1 MLHTDCNME
10 IKSENKFSDTKFV
23 ERPQNSADI
32 LLHKNTQTPGC
43 CERHAHNYEAS
54 ENVLTEELRVKK
66 FKSSLGLSKK
76 AGALTVGVPMVLES
90 LRKRKAVAVIHATD
104 VSENTLKKL
113 RTSCEFYKTPLIS
126 SPLTMDEISSA
137 VGLLR
142 LCGAVAVT
150 DEGLYKLF
158 EKLV

>member
-1 MLHTDCNME
+1 MHTENNME
-10 IKSENKFSDTKFV
+10 MKF
-23 ERPQNSADI
+23 
-32 LLHKNTQTPGC
+32 
-43 CERHAHNYEAS
+43 EAS
-54 ENVLTEELRVKK
+54 ANTMTEDIIIKK
-66 FKSSLGLSKK
+66 FKSSLGLAKK
-76 AGALTVGVPMVLES
+76 AGALAAGVPMVLES
-90 LRKRKAVAVIHATD
+90 LRKHKAVAVIHAAD

-126 SPLTMDEISSA
+126 SPLTMDEISGA
-137 VGLLR
+137 VGILR